1 MRDVFLCMAGIQIHN
16 ECDPNRVTNEQN
28 CSHFKIQ
35 NDTKQNK
42 AQRSEIELY
51 SQHVVCSIDIFSS
64 LFAFPPIL
72 WIRLNRSHISCTLN
86 IFLSLN
92 RREQTRIYEY
102 LKIFSASLH
111 FVIKTR
117 HFAATIVSVLVC
129 ARGSHVGNIHDNS
142 LKCTFVFGCHRSPS
156 SFLFSVART
165 SHQLFWHFPN
175 IKSQLADRMAGW
187 LAGLSVL

>member
-102 LKIFSASLH
+102 LKISSAFLH

-117 HFAATIVSVLVC
+117 HFAATIVCLCVRGALMLEIFMIIHLNVHLSLV
-129 ARGSHVGNIHDNS
+129 AIS
-142 LKCTFVFGCHRSPS
+142 LSLHFF
-156 SFLFSVART
+156 FS
-165 SHQLFWHFPN
+165 LL
-175 IKSQLADRMAGW
+175 LAHHINYSDIFQI
-187 LAGLSVL
+187 